1 MGQITPTEAASNC
14 YLQVQRLRLY
24 LQETRPW
31 ITEVPRGP
39 QGPWRS
45 SEVTTQ
51 SAYSKAAGS
60 LGERLLALHW
70 TRARRVAETAAQSW
84 ALEQRGEGEGT
95 EGG

>member
-1 MGQITPTEAASNC
+1 MGQITPAEAASNC
-14 YLQVQRLRLY
+14 YLQVQRPY
-24 LQETRPW
+24 LQEMRPW

-39 QGPWRS
+39 QGPWRC
-45 SEVTTQ
+45 SEATTQ

-70 TRARRVAETAAQSW
+70 TRARRVAETAAQNW

-95 EGG
+95 EGD